1 MRGKRARLT
10 SNVVKIIT
18 RVLHHLRWPQPRA
31 FVRFRREVD
40 REPRRGVNI
49 VTHDAFQ
56 QNPDLEF
63 LKVRS
68 QLPKAIDRRINRQAI
83 VRLWQVRSPARE
95 QIRTDDNIRRA
106 TNREQAVVRIEQTL
120 VIVINP
126 AAFPDNLPPTRR
138 THEQRRACLLEL
150 VLRRVESDAGGHVRE
165 ELRHVGCVVRGSE
178 EGAEGG
184 ALLGER
190 GVVDRELQHG
200 PELVE

>member
-10 SNVVKIIT
+10 SNVVKIVT
-18 RVLHHLRWPQPRA
+18 RVLYRLRCPQPRA
-31 FVRFRREVD
+31 FVRIRRKVD
-40 REPRRGVNI
+40 RDPRRGVNI
-49 VTHDAFQ
+49 VVHDALQ

-68 QLPKAIDRRINRQAI
+68 QLPKAIDGRINRQAI
-83 VRLWQVRSPARE
+83 VRGRQVRVPARE

-106 TNREQAVVRIEQTL
+106 TNREQAVVRIEQAL
-120 VIVINP
+120 VVVIYP
-126 AAFPDNLPPTRR
+126 AAFPDNLPPARR

-150 VLRRVESDAGGHVRE
+150 LLGRVESDAGGHVRE

-178 EGAEGG
+178 EGAEGR
-184 ALLGER
+184 ARLGER